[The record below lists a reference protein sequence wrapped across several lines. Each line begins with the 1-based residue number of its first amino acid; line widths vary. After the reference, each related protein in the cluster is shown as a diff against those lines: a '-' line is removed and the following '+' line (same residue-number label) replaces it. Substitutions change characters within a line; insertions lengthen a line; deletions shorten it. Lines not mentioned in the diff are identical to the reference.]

1 LNTTGASRIIPVRQ
15 QERLS
20 GGRLA
25 VLPVAGPWSAASV
38 VGLVGPLWDSR
49 PEPAMLLAYLTGAD
63 PEVPEHEWDVGH
75 FVNVAALISAEDR
88 SLVLVRDSY
97 RGLGWSGYHLQPAEA
112 FAAALERGDG
122 REGGVLCVAATADE
136 TIVRRRLAAEGFE
149 LRQWDNGTAGITAT
163 GS

>member
-1 LNTTGASRIIPVRQ
+1 
-15 QERLS
+15 
-20 GGRLA
+20 
-25 VLPVAGPWSAASV
+25 
-38 VGLVGPLWDSR
+38 
-49 PEPAMLLAYLTGAD
+49 MLLAYLTGAD